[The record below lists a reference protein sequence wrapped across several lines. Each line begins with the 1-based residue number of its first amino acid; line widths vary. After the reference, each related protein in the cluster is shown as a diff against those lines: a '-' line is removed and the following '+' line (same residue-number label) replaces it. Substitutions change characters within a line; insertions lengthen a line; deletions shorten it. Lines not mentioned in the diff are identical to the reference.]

1 MGWGKI
7 PPMPDPIA
15 LGEDV
20 SRWLRGQL
28 QRAGLAGSLAPIV
41 VNPRTQG
48 WIAGFLEAVST
59 GMGLDDAARY
69 SFEARVYVSFYEGSP
84 MGEQLGLEALAM
96 SKQLRSMPGARGL
109 LEDWE
114 RHRPNGAR
122 AGALYVELHRAM
134 DDLYATLHA

>member
-1 MGWGKI
+1 MI
-7 PPMPDPIA
+7 PTMVDPLA

-48 WIAGFLEAVST
+48 WIAGFLEAVSSAL
-59 GMGLDDAARY
+59 GLDDAARY

-84 MGEQLGLEALAM
+84 MGEQLGLEALVM
-96 SKQLRSMPGARGL
+96 SKQVHSMPGAKGL
-109 LEDWE
+109 LEQWE
-114 RHRPNGAR
+114 QHRAGGAR
-122 AGALYVELHRAM
+122 AGACYAELHRAM
-134 DDLYATLHA
+134 DDLYATLQA

>member
-1 MGWGKI
+1 MT
-7 PPMPDPIA
+7 DPIA

-28 QRAGLAGSLAPIV
+28 ERAGLAGTLAPII

-48 WIAGFLEAVST
+48 WIAGFLEAVSIA
-59 GMGLDDAARY
+59 MGLDDAARY

-84 MGEQLGLEALAM
+84 MGEQLGLEALVT
-96 SKQLRSMPGARGL
+96 SKQIHSLPGAKGL

-134 DDLYATLHA
+134 DDLHATLRT